1 MQDLILKEE
10 PPSMKKLL
18 ILLATLAIAV
28 SLSMPAFAQEAQEA
42 PAEAAPQSAPAQ
54 KQAKKKHAA
63 KKKKAAKKTS
73 KKKEKKEKSEPAPG
87 Q

>member
-42 PAEAAPQSAPAQ
+42 PAEAAPQSAPA
-54 KQAKKKHAA
+54 KKET
-63 KKKKAAKKTS
+63 KKKKAAKKKAAKKT
-73 KKKEKKEKSEPAPG
+73 KKEKKQKTEPAPG

>member
-18 ILLATLAIAV
+18 TLLATLAIAAT
-28 SLSMPAFAQEAQEA
+28 LSMPAFAQEAQEST
-42 PAEAAPQSAPAQ
+42 AEAAPQSAPA
-54 KQAKKKHAA
+54 KKEAKKKHS
-63 KKKKAAKKTS
+63 KKKKES
-73 KKKEKKEKSEPAPG
+73 KKKKSKKEAAPAPG